1 MRKTKLRTI
10 LCLAISLFM
19 LLAVPSLTNFTIE
32 SAYAMGWQPPPPD
45 PAPDPGQGDRD
56 QGDRGRGGRGGG
68 RHSSSPEPATWI
80 LIATG
85 AGGLVLLRKKF
96 KN

>member
-45 PAPDPGQGDRD
+45 PEPDPGRE
-56 QGDRGRGGRGGG
+56 GRGGG
-68 RHSSSPEPATWI
+68 RHSSAPEPATWL

-85 AGGLVLLRKKF
+85 AGGLALLRKKS
-96 KN
+96 KK

>member
-45 PAPDPGQGDRD
+45 PAPDPGQGDR
-56 QGDRGRGGRGGG
+56 GRGGRGGG

-85 AGGLVLLRKKF
+85 AGGLALLRKKS
-96 KN
+96 KK